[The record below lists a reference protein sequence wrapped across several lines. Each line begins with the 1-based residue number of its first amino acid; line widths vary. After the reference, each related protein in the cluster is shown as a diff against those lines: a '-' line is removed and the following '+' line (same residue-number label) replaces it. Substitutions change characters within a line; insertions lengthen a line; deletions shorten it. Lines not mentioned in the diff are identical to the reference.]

1 MTGKRP
7 LVSILTPSFN
17 QGRWLAENLRSVAV
31 QTYPDI
37 EHIVMDGGSTDG
49 SIDILRSALPPVTW
63 RSESDNGQSHA
74 INKAFA
80 ASGGEIIGWINSDDA
95 LFDPR
100 VVDRVVRYFERH
112 PRVDVVYGHA
122 ARITASGKVAAII
135 WAIPFS
141 ERFLTRI
148 DYIVQPAVFMR
159 RSAIAERF
167 LDESFHFAMDWELW
181 LRLAQTH
188 RIGRLPK
195 VLACD
200 RVQPDRKIKTWL
212 HVLEQDCERL
222 GELYGVGGPW
232 YKYPR
237 TVKAYNTVAR
247 LAGLWQMLR
256 MPADL
261 AFAGEQDPLLVRLAR
276 QLGIKR
282 AALPDEESR

>member
-1 MTGKRP
+1 MSADRP

-17 QGRWLAENLRSVAV
+17 QGRWLADNLRSVAV

-49 SIDILRSALPPVTW
+49 SVDILRDAQPPVVW
-63 RSESDNGQSHA
+63 RSEPDNGQSHA
-74 INKAFA
+74 INKAFE
-80 ASGGEIIGWINSDDA
+80 ASAGEIIGWINSDDA

-100 VVDRVVRYFERH
+100 VVERVVRYFERH
-112 PRVDVVYGHA
+112 PKVDLVYGHA
-122 ARITASGKVAAII
+122 ARITASGKVATII
-135 WAIPFS
+135 WAIPFTK
-141 ERFLTRI
+141 RLLTRL

-159 RSAIAERF
+159 RAAIARRF
-167 LDESFHFAMDWELW
+167 LDGSFHFAMDWELW
-181 LRLAQTH
+181 LRLMQTH
-188 RIGRLPK
+188 RFGRLPK

-237 TVKAYNTVAR
+237 TVTAYNTVAR
-247 LAGLWQMLR
+247 LGGLWQMLR
-256 MPADL
+256 MPSDL
-261 AFAGEQDPLLVRLAR
+261 AFSGEQDPLSVRLGR
-276 QLGIKR
+276 QLGLKR
-282 AALPDEESR
+282 AAVTGEEAS